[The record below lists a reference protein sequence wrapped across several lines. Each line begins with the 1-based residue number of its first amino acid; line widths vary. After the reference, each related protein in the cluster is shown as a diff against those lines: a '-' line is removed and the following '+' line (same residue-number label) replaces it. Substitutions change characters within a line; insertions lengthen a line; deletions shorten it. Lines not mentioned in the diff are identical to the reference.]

1 LKPLIVGLVGL
12 CLLTGGIVR
21 GNAQDVVQPKSAD
34 IPETFKA
41 LRLDGN
47 FVSWQK
53 PSDGSV
59 LEITYRLLS
68 GPQAFA
74 SARNCGAMTGLAGL
88 LATSGVS
95 SSAFDRELAAAF
107 AKWEAVARVTFREAH
122 AGERANILVGAQVDP
137 EGWAFANVFYD
148 AASSLDIK
156 PISQALICLN
166 PSRPWKVGFDGNLK
180 AYDLRYTL
188 THEIGHAIGL
198 DHPNGPGQ
206 IMGYRY
212 EERFRDLQPG
222 DVMGAFTLYGAPLGP
237 GETIASNQTA
247 ASSQARR

>member
-1 LKPLIVGLVGL
+1 
-12 CLLTGGIVR
+12 
-21 GNAQDVVQPKSAD
+21 
-34 IPETFKA
+34 
-41 LRLDGN
+41 
-47 FVSWQK
+47 
-53 PSDGSV
+53 
-59 LEITYRLLS
+59 
-68 GPQAFA
+68 
-74 SARNCGAMTGLAGL
+74 MTGLDDL
-88 LATSGVS
+88 LAASGVT

-107 AKWEAVARVTFREAH
+107 AKWEAVAGVTFREAH

-166 PSRPWKVGFDGNLK
+166 PARPWKVGFDGNLK

-222 DVMGAFTLYGAPLGP
+222 DVMGAFTLYGAPLAPGKTIALQSDYGQHP
-237 GETIASNQTA
+237 GEALNWGLRPEWADWYAALQTA
-247 ASSQARR
+247 DTGQDRSGS